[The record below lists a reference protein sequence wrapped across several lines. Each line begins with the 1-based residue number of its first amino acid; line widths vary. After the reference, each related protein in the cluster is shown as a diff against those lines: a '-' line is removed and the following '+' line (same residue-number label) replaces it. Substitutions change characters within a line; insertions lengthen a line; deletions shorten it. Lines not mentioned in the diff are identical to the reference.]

1 MAALKAVADKEQSAF
16 EEEWKKL
23 GAMIDDDRRMR
34 ELQRQREMDERD
46 RKTQQV
52 CISADSSVSSPR
64 KLLIFI
70 IINNWE
76 PRLMMIGTCKSYS
89 VSRRWMNGTAK
100 RSILVFQPIHRS
112 AHPEHCLVLLS

>member
-46 RKTQQV
+46 RKTQHTRV
-52 CISADSSVSSPR
+52 SANSSVSSPR
-64 KLLIFI
+64 TLF
-70 IINNWE
+70 
-76 PRLMMIGTCKSYS
+76 SF
-89 VSRRWMNGTAK
+89 V
-100 RSILVFQPIHRS
+100 ILNMTR
-112 AHPEHCLVLLS
+112 